1 MGRPKYLVHCYL
13 ENERTWQQNCIPYH
27 KFNFM
32 EIRKTE
38 FPIVVQAYDNNST
51 DERFVAEQVVN
62 NQSEIDLFTSRYA
75 GKLIKARTLSDTELY
90 RSAHAANHP
99 HRRGSNSG
107 IYILLFII
115 IALVVVGFAT
125 GWIQRNF
132 NIQI

>member
-1 MGRPKYLVHCYL
+1 
-13 ENERTWQQNCIPYH
+13 
-27 KFNFM
+27 M
-32 EIRKTE
+32 EIRKNE

-75 GKLIKARTLSDTELY
+75 GKLIKARTLSDTELH
-90 RSAHAANHP
+90 RSAHATHHP
-99 HRRGSNSG
+99 HRRGSNAG